1 MIMSKDVAVDLFNAL
16 VVMVDEGV
24 YTGHMQATDGCK
36 EKHQKLLS
44 KLAHGLQDAQID
56 DLPDEL
62 TATSSFTGY
71 IEYLHNLGILLED
84 AQWDEKYTSL
94 EGWLNTY
101 KLTVK
106 LWKES
111 PEAYQVMLE
120 AQRDGKMRDDISKDS
135 IKKLSKFM
143 KDLDIMNEKTV
154 RQRSNV

>member
-1 MIMSKDVAVDLFNAL
+1 MSKDVAVDLFNAL

-62 TATSSFTGY
+62 TATSSFTGF
-71 IEYLHNLGILLED
+71 IEYLHNNGIHLED
-84 AQWDEKYTSL
+84 TQWDEKYTSL

-101 KLTVK
+101 KITVK

-111 PEAYQVMLE
+111 PEAYQAMLE

-143 KDLDIMNEKTV
+143 KDLDTMNEKTA